1 MSAIPHTNPP
11 LYLSPAELSARWKV
25 SSMTLRRWRH
35 DNKIRALQ
43 IGRQVRFAI
52 AEIERFEREAQA

>member
-1 MSAIPHTNPP
+1 
-11 LYLSPAELSARWKV
+11 
-25 SSMTLRRWRH
+25 MTLRRWRH